1 MRIWRSSPGVA
12 ITAVIALA
20 MGIGFTTTMFSIVH
34 GATRSLPFEDPHE
47 LVAIQKIAVRGVPG
61 SAAARPFDYRAWRD
75 DVAAFESLG
84 AYESLSM
91 NLAGDASEPERVN
104 GAAITASAF
113 DMLGVQPFLGR
124 TLQSGDM
131 QPGAAAV
138 VVLSHA
144 LWQRR
149 FASDS
154 GLIGRTIRLT
164 GTPHVVV
171 GVMPPRF
178 GFPINA
184 GLWTPLAMETSAGRT
199 SGPVVQ
205 VFGRLDDGASID
217 SARAELET
225 VTRRGHAAGG
235 GGDQALA
242 LRVEVIPFAD
252 VEMPREVVRALNLMV
267 LAVSFVLLI
276 ACGNVANLFIARAA
290 VRSRDLA
297 VSLALG
303 ATRGRL
309 VREQLIE
316 TLSIATIATAAGI
329 GLAQLGT
336 RLFAASTAHI
346 IEAFWVEFR
355 IDPVVVGFAAAL
367 AAAATL
373 AAGLGPA
380 LLTTRRNLAD
390 VLKDGGAGNSG
401 LAIGR
406 LGRGL
411 IAVQVTLACGLL
423 ALTMVLARTSVTI
436 RSVAWP
442 FDPHSILTFELDL
455 GRQTAVR
462 TSDEHAGRLER
473 LEAAL
478 SETPGVAAAGLIT
491 ALPGRGAGE
500 STFSLDEPVRESV
513 RTTSIAFVSPGF
525 FAVSGA
531 RARAGR
537 LLTAQDNASAQ
548 RVVVVNE
555 SFVRT
560 FSPDADPIG
569 RRIFLGA
576 RDFTIVG
583 IVPDLMARDV
593 QDRRGDGVYASILQS
608 GTTLVR
614 VMARAAQPDVPIL
627 SALRAS
633 LRRVETDAP
642 ITEIFSL
649 HEAVYR
655 DKKVLDVLSTLF
667 SIFGVGALSLTAIG
681 LYGVVSF
688 GVTQRTR
695 ELGIRM
701 ALGATRGQVLA
712 LVVRQGS
719 RQIVI
724 GLVAGS
730 LLALGLSRAF
740 AAAVEQLPGPDGPLL
755 LLIVSALAVTALAAL
770 ALPARRAARLQIVS
784 AIRDQ

>member
-34 GATRSLPFEDPHE
+34 GATRSLPFDDPDE
-47 LVAIQKIAVRGVPG
+47 LVAIQKIPARGAPG
-61 SAAARPFDYRAWRD
+61 SGDARPFDYRAWRD
-75 DVAAFESLG
+75 EVASFESLG
-84 AYESLSM
+84 AYESLSV
-91 NLAGDASEPERVN
+91 NLAGDASEPERVS

-113 DMLGVQPFLGR
+113 DMLGVQPFVGR
-124 TLQSGDM
+124 TLLASDM
-131 QPGAAAV
+131 RPGAAAV

-149 FASDS
+149 FADDAD
-154 GLIGRTIRLT
+154 IVGRTIRLT

-178 GFPINA
+178 AFPINA
-184 GLWTPLAMETSAGRT
+184 ALWTPLMIDTSPERT
-199 SGPVVQ
+199 SGPVLQ
-205 VFGRLDDGASID
+205 VFGRLADGASID
-217 SARAELET
+217 SARPELET
-225 VTRRGHAAGG
+225 VTRRTHAAAG

-242 LRVEVIPFAD
+242 LRVDVVPFQD
-252 VEMPREVVRALNLMV
+252 VETPRDVVRALYLMV

-290 VRSRDLA
+290 VRARDFAL
-297 VSLALG
+297 SLALG
-303 ATRGRL
+303 ATRARL
-309 VREQLIE
+309 VREQLVE
-316 TLSIATIATAAGI
+316 TLSIALIATAAGI
-329 GLAQLGT
+329 GLAHIGT
-336 RLFAASTAHI
+336 RLFATNTAHI

-355 IDPVVVGFAAAL
+355 VDPVVVGFAAAL

-390 VLKDGGAGNSG
+390 VLKDGGVGNSG

-436 RSVAWP
+436 RSIAWP

-455 GRQTAVR
+455 GRQAPQGP
-462 TSDEHAGRLER
+462 SEEYSGRLER
-473 LEAAL
+473 LSAAL
-478 SETPGVAAAGLIT
+478 SDTPGVAAAGLVT

-500 STFSLDEPVRESV
+500 WTFSLDEAVRQSA
-513 RTTSIAFVSPGF
+513 RTTSVTFVSSGF
-525 FAVSGA
+525 FAVSGTHA
-531 RARAGR
+531 ITGR
-537 LLTAQDNASAQ
+537 LLTPQDDASAQ

-560 FSPDADPIG
+560 FSPDANPIG
-569 RRIFLGA
+569 RRVFLGQ

-593 QDRRGDGVYASILQS
+593 QDRRRDGVYASILQS
-608 GTTLVR
+608 GTTRVR
-614 VMARAAQPDVPIL
+614 VMARAAQPDAPIL

-633 LRRVETDAP
+633 LRRVESDAP
-642 ITEIFSL
+642 VTEIFSL

-655 DKKVLDVLSTLF
+655 DKKVLDILSTLF
-667 SIFGVGALSLTAIG
+667 SVFGVGALALTAIG

-724 GLVAGS
+724 GLIAGS
-730 LLALGLSRAF
+730 LLALALSRAF
-740 AAAVEQLPGPDGPLL
+740 AAAVEQLPGPDAPLL
-755 LLIVSALAVTALAAL
+755 LLIVSTLALTSLAAL

-784 AIRDQ
+784 AIRDN